1 MEQNVFKAVADN
13 NNVSEDEVRN
23 EIAEALNLADGVG
36 FDKEMSLEEIVA
48 FLAGEV
54 IEAME
59 T

>member
-23 EIAEALNLADGVG
+23 EIVEALNLADGVG

-48 FLAGEV
+48 SLAGEV

>member
-23 EIAEALNLADGVG
+23 EIIEALNLADGVG
-36 FDKEMSLEEIVA
+36 FDKEMSLEEIVV

>member
-13 NNVSEDEVRN
+13 NNVSEDEVRE
-23 EIAEALNLADGVG
+23 EIVEALNLADGVG

-59 T
+59 A

>member
-23 EIAEALNLADGVG
+23 EIIEALNLADGVG

>member
-59 T
+59 A

>member
-1 MEQNVFKAVADN
+1 MEQNVFKTVADN
-13 NNVSEDEVRN
+13 NNVSEEEVRN
-23 EIAEALNLADGVG
+23 EIVEALKLAEGVG

-54 IEAME
+54 IEAMK

>member
-1 MEQNVFKAVADN
+1 MEKNVFKAVADN

-23 EIAEALNLADGVG
+23 EIVEALNLADGVG

>member
-13 NNVSEDEVRN
+13 NNVSEDEVRE
-23 EIAEALNLADGVG
+23 EIIEALNLADGVG

-54 IEAME
+54 IEAMK

>member
-13 NNVSEDEVRN
+13 NNVSEDEVRK
-23 EIAEALNLADGVG
+23 EIVEALNLADGVG

>member
-13 NNVSEDEVRN
+13 NNVSEDEVRE

>member
-13 NNVSEDEVRN
+13 NNVSEDEGRE
-23 EIAEALNLADGVG
+23 EIIEALNLADGVG

-54 IEAME
+54 IDAME
-59 T
+59 A

>member
-1 MEQNVFKAVADN
+1 MEQNVFKTVADN
-13 NNVSEDEVRN
+13 NNVSEEEVRN
-23 EIAEALNLADGVG
+23 QISEALNLADGVG

-59 T
+59 A